1 MTEMLISPDEAARR
15 LGLESIETLRRLR
28 RLRRIGFVKV
38 GRKVRFREAD
48 IAQFIE
54 GNYVPAR

>member
-1 MTEMLISPDEAARR
+1 MNETLIAPDEAARR
-15 LGLESIETLRRLR
+15 LGLDSTETLRRLR

-38 GRKVRFREAD
+38 GRQVRFREAD

-54 GNYVPAR
+54 SNYVAAR